1 MIPYDDLQAMFANQA
16 LWRTRKAEEY
26 PDDHQRLAAAAE
38 LLNKLAAQVELR
50 LFNRDLLEKYSRIA
64 EIEETSGNVVEDEQ
78 ELLREVGFHF
88 FPDTVD
94 EFLEELI
101 ERIGRRAW
109 READPEARR
118 NALQLLR
125 TASLDEK
132 GPVS

>member
-1 MIPYDDLQAMFANQA
+1 MIPLDDFHAMFSNQA
-16 LWRTRKAEEY
+16 LWRARKAEEY

-38 LLNKLAAQVELR
+38 LLNKLASQVELR
-50 LFNRDLLEKYSRIA
+50 LFNRDLLDKYSRIA
-64 EIEETSGNVVEDEQ
+64 EIEETSVNVVEDEQ

-88 FPDTVD
+88 FPNTVD

-101 ERIGRRAW
+101 ERIGRRV
-109 READPEARR
+109 REEADPEARR
-118 NALQLLR
+118 IALQLLR